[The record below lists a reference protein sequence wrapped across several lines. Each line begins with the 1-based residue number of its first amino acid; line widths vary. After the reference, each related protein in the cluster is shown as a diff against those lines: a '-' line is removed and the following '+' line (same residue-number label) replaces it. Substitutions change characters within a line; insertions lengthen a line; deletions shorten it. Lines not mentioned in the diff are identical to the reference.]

1 MSKVT
6 HKIRKKTGTLAF
18 EPWFEE
24 ELLRAHPWASS
35 TLISSLLGF
44 TGARFDFLQ
53 MTRMNEKWRAHPE
66 FDYNKNY
73 SQQMQLKWIGDGFRI
88 LDNDLEQS
96 LKILDDAARKILK
109 ND

>member
-1 MSKVT
+1 MNKTT
-6 HKIRKKTGTLAF
+6 HKIRKKTNILTF

-44 TGARFDFLQ
+44 TGARFDFSQ
-53 MTRMNEKWRAHPE
+53 MTRMNEKWKMHPE
-66 FDYNKNY
+66 FNY
-73 SQQMQLKWIGDGFRI
+73 QKKHFQHMQLKWISDGFRL
-88 LDNDLEQS
+88 LDEGSEES